1 MVDRIDMALDDI
13 IRASKKG
20 RGGGAG
26 RKFETR
32 KPGRGGGGGGGLRN
46 GRTSGVIR
54 GRNRGGVSKPTNYT
68 RDDLFQGDVNSTW
81 KHDMFNEFT
90 DRKIQRGGG
99 ALSTGP
105 TKLLVSN
112 LDFGVSDSDI
122 QELFSEFGIL
132 KSAAVH
138 YDRSGRS
145 LGTADVVF
153 ERRADALKAMKQYNG
168 VPLDGRAMN
177 IQLATSEISSLRS
190 QDRGGRL
197 GSIGAGGRGPNRR
210 NSNRNNAPIR
220 NQSGGSGGG
229 GGRGGA
235 RRGRGGA
242 GRGKRPVPT
251 AEQLD
256 AELDAYVKE
265 IK

>member
-1 MVDRIDMALDDI
+1 MNVFYCIVIKLFCNVKYYSLYKWCLPCILSVLILNEALSGSP
-13 IRASKKG
+13 ASSI
-20 RGGGAG
+20 
-26 RKFETR
+26 T
-32 KPGRGGGGGGGLRN
+32 
-46 GRTSGVIR
+46 
-54 GRNRGGVSKPTNYT
+54 
-68 RDDLFQGDVNSTW
+68 DDLFQGDVNSTW

-99 ALSTGP
+99 PLSTGP

-153 ERRADALKAMKQYNG
+153 DRRADALKAMKQYNG

-177 IQLATSEISSLRS
+177 IQLATSEISSFRS
-190 QDRGGRL
+190 QERGGRL
-197 GSIGAGGRGPNRR
+197 GSIGGGGGPNRR
-210 NSNRNNAPIR
+210 NSNRNNPPNR
-220 NQSGGSGGG
+220 NQSGGG
-229 GGRGGA
+229 GGRGGS

-242 GRGKRPVPT
+242 GRGKRPALT

>member
-1 MVDRIDMALDDI
+1 MVDQIEMALDDI
-13 IRASKKG
+13 IKANKKPRG
-20 RGGGAG
+20 GGGAG
-26 RKFETR
+26 RKFNATR
-32 KPGRGGGGGGGLRN
+32 KPGGGRGGSGGGFRN
-46 GRTSGVIR
+46 GRTGGVLR
-54 GRNRGGVSKPTNYT
+54 GRNRGGISKSANYT
-68 RDDLFQGDVNSTW
+68 RGDVNSAW
-81 KHDMFNEFT
+81 KHDMFNDFGE
-90 DRKIQRGGG
+90 RKIQRN
-99 ALSTGP
+99 AMAAITTGP

-177 IQLATSEISSLRS
+177 IQLATSEISTFRPEERS
-190 QDRGGRL
+190 RIGGGSGGGPVRRNINRGG
-197 GSIGAGGRGPNRR
+197 A
-210 NSNRNNAPIR
+210 NRN
-220 NQSGGSGGG
+220 QGGSRGNARRGGG

-235 RRGRGGA
+235 GA

>member
-1 MVDRIDMALDDI
+1 MMVDQIEMALDDI
-13 IRASKKG
+13 IKANKKTP

-26 RKFETR
+26 RKFNTSR
-32 KPGRGGGGGGGLRN
+32 RPAGGRGGGAGVGAGFRN
-46 GRTSGVIR
+46 GRTGGVLR
-54 GRNRGGVSKPTNYT
+54 GRNRGGITKSTNYS
-68 RDDLFQGDVNSTW
+68 RGDVNSTW
-81 KHDMFNEFT
+81 KHDMFSDFAE
-90 DRKIQRGGG
+90 RKIQRSGGGGG
-99 ALSTGP
+99 ALTTGP

-122 QELFSEFGIL
+122 QELFSEFGVL

-153 ERRADALKAMKQYNG
+153 DRRADALKAMKQYNG

-177 IQLATSEISSLRS
+177 IQLATSEISTFRS
-190 QDRGGRL
+190 EERGRL
-197 GSIGAGGRGPNRR
+197 GGGGGSSGPVRR
-210 NSNRNNAPIR
+210 NSNRVGANR
-220 NQSGGSGGG
+220 SQGGPR
-229 GGRGGA
+229 GRDNPRRGA
-235 RRGRGGA
+235 RGA

>member
-1 MVDRIDMALDDI
+1 
-13 IRASKKG
+13 
-20 RGGGAG
+20 
-26 RKFETR
+26 
-32 KPGRGGGGGGGLRN
+32 
-46 GRTSGVIR
+46 
-54 GRNRGGVSKPTNYT
+54 
-68 RDDLFQGDVNSTW
+68 
-81 KHDMFNEFT
+81 MFSDFN
-90 DRKIQRGGG
+90 DRKMQRS
-99 ALSTGP
+99 APITTGP

-122 QELFSEFGIL
+122 QELFSEFGML

-145 LGTADVVF
+145 LGTADVLF

-177 IQLATSEISSLRS
+177 IQLATSEISTFRPEERS
-190 QDRGGRL
+190 RP
-197 GSIGAGGRGPNRR
+197 AGGRPVRR
-210 NSNRNNAPIR
+210 NSSRGGGGNRPQIAAV
-220 NQSGGSGGG
+220 SGG
-229 GGRGGA
+229 GGRGGGA
-235 RRGRGGA
+235 RRGGRGGA
-242 GRGKRPVPT
+242 ARGRRPVPT